1 MIKVLSYLCD
11 CPKGA
16 LRIVL
21 VLALTVT
28 AFGQHTLAT
37 REFFYVGGNYSGP
50 PLKEVMAGQMYVEV
64 LRPQRSHTKVSHRVL
79 SWRRTGLR
87 LIGWDTGW
95 SSRLGGLLS
104 AQGYIVYL
112 TRSACARTFTLERL

>member
-28 AFGQHTLAT
+28 AFGHTLLQPESSFMSVAT
-37 REFFYVGGNYSGP
+37 IADRHS
-50 PLKEVMAGQMYVEV
+50 K
-64 LRPQRSHTKVSHRVL
+64 K
-79 SWRRTGLR
+79 
-87 LIGWDTGW
+87 
-95 SSRLGGLLS
+95 
-104 AQGYIVYL
+104 
-112 TRSACARTFTLERL
+112 